1 MAKFAELKEGDKVGE
16 LQFYIVTGKKGD
28 QVQLKN
34 DYTGGF
40 VVVDQAYVES
50 YLTSA
55 SEFTEER
62 TIGKIEA
69 ANIFLSNA
77 RIPLTVNFN
86 KQVDSKDAKE
96 QMYLLYANKGGK
108 VLSEADYKKKVNDV
122 VKSIITGEE
131 RTMVG
136 RHYGELN
143 ELGRVKFIDMEQPKD
158 DKVSAEG
165 KTYDSRL
172 RQVDPRTINWM
183 IIKGIKYTV
192 KS

>member
-16 LQFYIVTGKKGD
+16 LQFYTVTKKQGD
-28 QVQLKN
+28 KVQLKN
-34 DYTGGF
+34 DYNDGF
-40 VVVDQAYVES
+40 VVVDEPYVES

-55 SEFTEER
+55 SEFMEER
-62 TIGKIEA
+62 TVGKIEA
-69 ANIFLSNA
+69 ANIFLASP

-86 KQVDSKDAKE
+86 KQVKEKEAKE

-122 VKSIITGEE
+122 VKSIIVGEE

-136 RHYGELN
+136 RHYSELN
-143 ELGRVKFIDMEQPKD
+143 ELGRVQFVDMEEPKVI
-158 DKVSAEG
+158 KTSADG
-165 KTYDSRL
+165 KEYDSRL
-172 RQVDPRTINWM
+172 RQVDPRSIRWM